1 MAKVLPIGQPVNDS
15 ERKAIAYLRDHLPDG
30 FTIIHN
36 FELRQGHNIFE
47 IDIALLGPHCVH
59 LIDVK
64 GTRGIVDVHGSKWYP
79 QQRAPYHSPLAILR
93 SHAKAL
99 KSLICDQN
107 PTDRALR
114 SVHVDAA
121 VLMTAPDAHVQD
133 PGGRD
138 APSVAYLAKC
148 TAFFKSTKRI
158 PADRSTDIRSRLRQ
172 IQRAIVG
179 RATPRNAPPCYG
191 NWQVEERLGGT
202 DRYTEYRARHTFLG
216 ARQDISARLRVYPVD
231 PYLPD
236 AERRDERRRIE
247 NAFRAV
253 TALPGHPNILTVRDF
268 FPNEDESRFVL
279 VTGDVAGRALR
290 QHITK
295 ASLSLTFDQK
305 IAIVR
310 DMLAA
315 LDHAH
320 RSEPQVVHRNL
331 TPDAVL
337 VGDSGRALL
346 CGFDHARTGK
356 DRLSTIAEEIVDELD
371 PIYQAP
377 ECDKDPSQASVA
389 SDLYAAGLVFYE
401 LLVGEPAWTSVD
413 DMMDKDAIF
422 PVKPSKLKP
431 ELKPEFDEWL
441 QGLCKFDAEDR
452 PSAAFALARF
462 NEIVP
467 DPREAGSVKA
477 GNSVAAVSGRPEIA
491 YAALDRGDDLA
502 NRFRIEEKLGQGGFA
517 VVYRVFDSFSD
528 TSRILKLIVKDRRS
542 TFERLK
548 REYSIL
554 EQLPPHPNVVR
565 VVWADK
571 LPRDETPFIVF
582 EYVPGTGVDKLLDSD
597 SFSPDDVK
605 RLGMETLAGLAH
617 LHENGVFHHDIK
629 PSNLLWTD
637 RGVRIIDFNVAVN
650 ADDDES
656 RPGGTRRYVPP
667 DLQVGEE
674 MTAEEKTDWDLFAL
688 GVTLYECVTG
698 KYPWDGPRPAADTA
712 PKDPRDFKPGLAS
725 DFVQILLQAVASR
738 RSDRFASATAFR
750 DALSDVAA
758 VRIGPATVPVAP
770 PPDVGSGEPALL
782 HPTKPNFNPFVS
794 HLLTM
799 YSQSPRSNAGTRGL
813 DAIGRETYIRTLLDE
828 TLRSALL
835 AGEFRLVAV
844 TGNAGDGKTAFI
856 QQIESAAEAAS
867 TLERR
872 PNGATFSWEGRRF
885 VTNHDGS
892 QDEDDVTND
901 EVLRAFFAPFE
912 GDDSHGWPRDE
923 TRIIAINE
931 GRLVD
936 FLTEHE
942 SRYARLRTIVLDG
955 LAGAAPEDGVA
966 AVNLNLRSVV
976 ASPPASVGPDSIFD
990 RLLRRLTAEK
1000 YWEACAACDL
1010 RDRCYV
1016 HHNARTLM
1024 DPIAGPKV
1032 AERLRSLYTI
1042 THLRGRLHITMRD
1055 LRSAL
1060 AFTLAG
1066 TRDCDQIH
1074 ALYTTPTDDSRRQIL
1089 SGFYFNAWQGGAGST
1104 DRLLALLGQIDVG
1117 EATNP
1122 DLDRGLDYLPPGER
1136 ETARF
1141 TFAERGDY
1149 DTQLLDRRH
1158 QELPQDASAGTT
1170 AVRMAEHR
1178 DYVAMLRRRQ
1188 FFERRDERWKEMLP
1202 YRTYDEFWRLVTG
1215 RQSADLRL
1223 EKLLLAINRGEGLTD
1238 PRRLGDALALRVR
1251 VVEHGTVRSYR
1262 LFPGE
1267 RFRLDLPVHTGNR
1280 FVEHVPQAL
1289 RLVYWPSG
1297 GPSGGPSGAPPG
1309 GQPAELVVDLDM
1321 YEMLMR
1327 LNDGYRPS
1335 LEEQQ
1340 GHYLALA
1347 VFKNVLSSAPYQ
1359 EVLLTRTGHD
1369 FYRIDRKPDG
1379 VLSLQ
1384 AIDAEAV

>member
-1 MAKVLPIGQPVNDS
+1 MAKVVPIGQPVNDS
-15 ERKAIAYLRDHLPDG
+15 EREAIAYLREHLPDG
-30 FTIIHN
+30 FTVIHN
-36 FELRQGHNIFE
+36 FELRQGRNIFE

-64 GTRGIVDVHGSKWYP
+64 GTRGVVDVHGSKWYP
-79 QQRAPYHSPLAILR
+79 QRRAPYHSPLAILR

-114 SVHVDAA
+114 NIHVDAA
-121 VLMTAPDAHVQD
+121 VLMTSPDAHVQD
-133 PGGRD
+133 PGGLD
-138 APSVAYLAKC
+138 APSVAYLEKC

-158 PADRSTDIRSRLRQ
+158 PAGRSTDIRSRVRQ

-179 RATPRNAPPCYG
+179 RATPRSAPPCYG
-191 NWQVEERLGGT
+191 NWQVVERLGGT
-202 DRYTEYRARHTFLG
+202 DRYTEYRGRHTFLG
-216 ARQDISARLRVYPVD
+216 SRQGGSARLRVYPVD
-231 PYLPD
+231 AYLPE
-236 AERRDERRRIE
+236 AERKADRRRIE
-247 NAFRAV
+247 NAFQAV

-268 FPNEDESRFVL
+268 FPNEDENLFVL
-279 VTGDVAGRALR
+279 VTADVAGHALR

-310 DMLAA
+310 DILAA
-315 LDHAH
+315 LNHAH
-320 RSEPQVVHRNL
+320 RSDPQVVHRNL

-337 VGDSGRALL
+337 VGESGRALL
-346 CGFDHARTGK
+346 CGFDYARTGK
-356 DRLSTIAEEIVDELD
+356 GLFSTIAEEIVDELD

-401 LLVGEPAWTSVD
+401 LLVGEPAWRSVD
-413 DMMDKDAIF
+413 EMMDKDAIF
-422 PVKPSKLKP
+422 PVKPSELKP

-441 QGLCKFDAEDR
+441 QGLCAFDVEDR
-452 PSAAFALARF
+452 PANAAIALARF
-462 NEIVP
+462 NDIVGP
-467 DPREAGSVKA
+467 DPREAGSVKVP
-477 GNSVAAVSGRPEIA
+477 NTFVAATGRPEID

-528 TSRILKLIVKDRRS
+528 TSRVLKIIVKDRRS
-542 TFERLK
+542 TFERLR

-554 EQLPPHPNVVR
+554 ERLPRHPNVVR

-571 LPRDETPFIVF
+571 LSDETPFMVF
-582 EYVPGTGVDKLLDSD
+582 EYVPGTGVDDLLESG

-605 RLGMETLAGLAH
+605 LLGVETLAGLAH
-617 LHENGVFHHDIK
+617 LHENGVFHRDIK

-650 ADDDES
+650 AADDES

-667 DLQVGEE
+667 DLHVGEE

-698 KYPWDGPRPAADTA
+698 QYPWDGPRPVADTT
-712 PKDPRDFKPGLAS
+712 PKDPRDFKQDLAS
-725 DFVQILLQAVASR
+725 EFVQVLLQAVAPR
-738 RSDRFASATAFR
+738 RADRFASAAAFR
-750 DALSDVAA
+750 DALSAVAT
-758 VRIGPATVPVAP
+758 VRIVPATAPAVPQ
-770 PPDVGSGEPALL
+770 PDVDIGDPSLL
-782 HPTKPNFNPFVS
+782 HPTRPNFNPFVS

-856 QQIESAAEAAS
+856 QQIETAIEADS

-872 PNGATFSWEGRRF
+872 PNGSTFSRAGRQF
-885 VTNHDGS
+885 ITNHDGS

-912 GDDSHGWPRDE
+912 GDDSRGWPQDE

-942 SRYARLRTIVLDG
+942 SRFGRLRTIVLAG
-955 LAGAAPEDGVA
+955 LTGAPPEDGVA

-976 ASPPASVGPDSIFD
+976 ASPPGAVGPDSIFD

-1000 YWEACAACDL
+1000 YWEACAGCDL

-1024 DPIAGPKV
+1024 DPIGGAKV

-1074 ALYTTPTDDSRRQIL
+1074 VLYTTPTTTSRQHIL
-1089 SGFYFNAWQGGAGST
+1089 NGFYFNAWQGGGST

-1122 DLDRGLDYLPPGER
+1122 DLDRALDYLPPGDR

-1141 TFAERGDY
+1141 TFAERGIY

-1158 QELPQDASAGTT
+1158 QELPQDALTESSP
-1170 AVRMAEHR
+1170 VRMAEHR

-1188 FFERRDERWKEMLP
+1188 FFERRDDHWREMLP
-1202 YRTYDEFWRLVTG
+1202 YRKYGEFWRVVSG
-1215 RQSADLRL
+1215 RQSADLQL
-1223 EKLLLAINRGEGLTD
+1223 QTLLLAINRGEGLTD
-1238 PRRLGDALALRVR
+1238 PGRLGDVLALRVR
-1251 VVEHGTVRSYR
+1251 VVENGTVRSYR

-1267 RFRLDLPVHTGNR
+1267 RFKLDLAAHPGNR
-1280 FVEHVPQAL
+1280 FVEHVPSAL
-1289 RLVYWPSG
+1289 RLVYN
-1297 GPSGGPSGAPPG
+1297 PPG
-1309 GQPAELVVDLDM
+1309 GQAAELVVDLDM

-1340 GHYLALA
+1340 GHYLTLA

-1379 VLSLQ
+1379 VLSLD
-1384 AIDAEAV
+1384 AIEAEAV

>member
-1 MAKVLPIGQPVNDS
+1 MAKVVAIGQAVNDS
-15 ERKAIAYLRDHLPDG
+15 EREAIAYLRDRLPDG

-36 FELRQGHNIFE
+36 FELRQGRNIFE

-64 GTRGIVDVHGSKWYP
+64 GTRGLIDVHGSKWYP
-79 QQRAPYHSPLAILR
+79 QKRAPYHSPLAILR

-99 KSLICDQN
+99 KSLICDQH

-133 PGGRD
+133 PGGLD
-138 APSVAYLAKC
+138 APSVAYLEKC

-158 PADRSTDIRSRLRQ
+158 PNERSTDIRARLRQ

-179 RATPRNAPPCYG
+179 RATPRSAPPCYG
-191 NWQVEERLGGT
+191 TWQVEEKLGGT
-202 DRYTEYRARHTFLG
+202 DRYTEYRARHTLLG
-216 ARQDISARLRVYPVD
+216 AKRGGSARLRVYPVD
-231 PYLPD
+231 PYRPEV
-236 AERRDERRRIE
+236 ERMAERRRIE

-253 TALPGHPNILTVRDF
+253 ASLPGHRNIMTVREF
-268 FPNEDESRFVL
+268 FPNESEDRFIL
-279 VTGDVAGRALR
+279 VTEDVAGRALR

-295 ASLSLTFDQK
+295 DALALTFDQK
-305 IAIVR
+305 IAVVR
-310 DMLAA
+310 DILAA
-315 LDHAH
+315 LNHAH
-320 RSEPQVVHRNL
+320 SSEPQVVHRNL
-331 TPDAVL
+331 TPDAIL
-337 VGDSGRALL
+337 VGDAGRALL
-346 CGFDHARTGK
+346 CGFDYARAGK
-356 DRLSTIAEEIVDELD
+356 DRFSTIAEEIVDELN
-371 PIYQAP
+371 PVYQAP

-389 SDLYAAGLVFYE
+389 SDLYAAGLIFYE

-422 PVKPSKLKP
+422 PVKPSELKP
-431 ELKPEFDEWL
+431 ELPVALDEWL
-441 QGLCKFDAEDR
+441 QRLCAFDPEDR
-452 PSAAFALARF
+452 PAAAAIALARF
-462 NEIVP
+462 NEIVGP
-467 DPREAGSVKA
+467 DPRDASAVKA
-477 GNSVAAVSGRPEIA
+477 PEGFPPVATRPEID
-491 YAALDRGDDLA
+491 YATLQRGEVLA
-502 NRFRIEEKLGQGGFA
+502 NRFRIEKALGQGGFA

-528 TSRILKLIVKDRRS
+528 TSRVLKLIVKDRRS

-571 LPRDETPFIVF
+571 LPDDTPFMVF
-582 EYVPGTGVDKLLDSD
+582 EYVPGTGVDDLLDSG
-597 SFSPDDVK
+597 SFSPDDAK
-605 RLGMETLAGLAH
+605 LLGTETLAGLAH
-617 LHENGVFHHDIK
+617 LHENGVFHRDIK

-637 RGVRIIDFNVAVN
+637 QGVRIIDFNVAVHSE
-650 ADDDES
+650 DDES

-667 DLQVGEE
+667 DLRVDEE
-674 MTAEEKTDWDLFAL
+674 MTAAEKTDWDLFAL

-698 KYPWDGPRPAADTA
+698 KYPWDGPRPIADTA
-712 PKDPRDFKPGLAS
+712 PRYPTNFRSGLAAQ
-725 DFVQILLQAVASR
+725 FTQVLLQAIAPR
-738 RSDRFASATAFR
+738 RTDRFASAAAFR
-750 DALSDVAA
+750 DALSAVTA
-758 VRIGPATVPVAP
+758 VRVEAP
-770 PPDVGSGEPALL
+770 PVPFEPPLETAAGALSL
-782 HPTKPNFNPFVS
+782 LRPTKPNFNPFVS

-828 TLRSALL
+828 TLRSAML

-856 QQIESAAEAAS
+856 QQIERATEVAS
-867 TLERR
+867 TLETR
-872 PNGATFSWEGRRF
+872 PNGSTFSWAGRRF
-885 VTNHDGS
+885 ITNHDGS
-892 QDEDDVTND
+892 QDEGDIAND

-912 GDDSHGWPRDE
+912 GDDSDGWPREE

-936 FLTEHE
+936 FLTQHE
-942 SRYARLRTIVLDG
+942 SRFGQLRKIVLAG

-966 AVNLNLRSVV
+966 TVNLNLRSVV
-976 ASPPASVGPDSIFD
+976 APPPKAVGPDSIFD
-990 RLLRRLTAEK
+990 RLMRRLTAEK

-1024 DPIAGPKV
+1024 DPVVGPKV
-1032 AERLRSLYTI
+1032 ADRLRALYTI
-1042 THLRGRLHITMRD
+1042 THLRGRLHVTMRD

-1074 ALYTTPTDDSRRQIL
+1074 ALYATTGGDSRREIL
-1089 SGFYFNAWQGGAGST
+1089 NGFYFNSWQGGGGST
-1104 DRLLALLGQIDVG
+1104 DRLLALLHQIDVG

-1122 DLDRGLDYLPPGER
+1122 NLDRALDYLPPGDR

-1141 TFAERGDY
+1141 TFAERGNY

-1158 QELPQDASAGTT
+1158 QELPQDASAG
-1170 AVRMAEHR
+1170 AAKRRMVEHR
-1178 DYVAMLRRRQ
+1178 DYVTMLRRRQ
-1188 FFERRDERWKEMLP
+1188 FFERRDENWKEMLP
-1202 YRTYDEFWRLVTG
+1202 YRTYDEFWRLVSG
-1215 RQSADLRL
+1215 QDSADLRL
-1223 EKLLLAINRGEGLTD
+1223 EDRLLAINRGEGLTD
-1238 PRRLGDALALRVR
+1238 PRRLGNVLALRVR

-1267 RFRLDLPVHTGNR
+1267 HFKLDLPEHSGNR

-1289 RLVYWPSG
+1289 RLVYT
-1297 GPSGGPSGAPPG
+1297 PPG
-1309 GQPAELVVDLDM
+1309 GQPAELVVGLDM
-1321 YEMLMR
+1321 YEMLSR

-1340 GHYLALA
+1340 GHYLTLA

-1369 FYRIDRKPDG
+1369 FYRIDRESNG
-1379 VLSLQ
+1379 VLTLE
-1384 AIDAEAV
+1384 AIGAEAG